1 MLLIK
6 QGLGN
11 GKRIGTKPN
20 FNPSS
25 RAVFVWRLEDCSR
38 DSLIL
43 HSADTPGPTCSL
55 HQLFNLI
62 SVQWLAQL
70 VSLTLVPWIMI
81 YSVACAIQ
89 RLNNQG
95 MLLTSEVEEN
105 QFSLAFVA
113 STEIY
118 GCERGRGAQRRHLS
132 QWRHLSSRVSPSRDL
147 FFLTLS
153 YYLYMFFIS
162 AYE

>member
-1 MLLIK
+1 MGSRK
-6 QGLGN
+6 W
-11 GKRIGTKPN
+11 KRDRNKTKPLTLKN
-20 FNPSS
+20 
-25 RAVFVWRLEDCSR
+25 RAVFVWPLEDCTR
-38 DSLIL
+38 ESLIL
-43 HSADTPGPTCSL
+43 HSTDTPGPTCSF
-55 HQLFNLI
+55 HQFNSI

-95 MLLTSEVEEN
+95 MLLTSKVEEN
-105 QFSLAFVA
+105 QFSLTFVA

-132 QWRHLSSRVSPSRDL
+132 SRVSPSRDL
-147 FFLTLS
+147 FFLTL
-153 YYLYMFFIS
+153 YIS
-162 AYE
+162 FS